1 MPRPFAQSTAELV
14 MQVTEA
20 VQANGAASSMFVQ
33 NFCDLSATQAD
44 NALLLA
50 LDLGLLKL
58 YAGKYTS
65 ANPIVSFVATPD
77 ESRKAALLRVVLESY
92 EPFIVFRNRLTAT
105 NSADTAAQQTKAKL
119 EINAHREEIKD
130 TLISLG
136 TYTSALSSQ
145 GGGRYTVAYHELN
158 NQLQSLAAAAS
169 DQAAAESIIRNQIGA
184 RVDQLDRIEV
194 IVPLANSLLNANALR
209 TNEAVADGAR
219 AIESFL
225 ARLAD
230 RLNVSLSGA
239 NGINQKLEKFRTGNH
254 LPKKVIE
261 SAKYLGHV
269 RNAAD
274 HGVDVDPDVG
284 NVWEIQQST
293 GLQYVFVA
301 CSFITAALE
310 REAGGNY
317 II

>member
-20 VQANGAASSMFVQ
+20 VQANGEADSTFVQ

-44 NALLLA
+44 NALQLSV
-50 LDLGLLKL
+50 DLGLLQL
-58 YAGKYTS
+58 NAGKYTS

-119 EINAHREEIKD
+119 DIDAHREEIKD

-136 TYTSALSSQ
+136 TYTSALSSK
-145 GGGRYTVAYHELN
+145 GGGRYTAADHELN
-158 NQLQSLAAAAS
+158 NQLWGLAASANDLAAAEA
-169 DQAAAESIIRNQIGA
+169 IIRQQIGSK
-184 RVDQLDRIEV
+184 VDQLDRTEV
-194 IVPLANSLLNANALR
+194 IVPLANALLNATASR
-209 TNEAVADGAR
+209 TNDAVADGAR
-219 AIESFL
+219 AVESFL

-230 RLNVSLSGA
+230 RLTVNLAGA
-239 NGINQKLEKFRTGNH
+239 NGINQKLDKFRPGNH
-254 LPKKVIE
+254 LPKKVVE
-261 SAKYLGHV
+261 AAKYLGQV

-274 HGVDVDPDVG
+274 HGVDVDPEVG

-293 GLQYVFVA
+293 ALQYVFVA

-310 REAGGNY
+310 REAGGKFM
-317 II
+317 I

>member
-1 MPRPFAQSTAELV
+1 MPRTFARSTAELV

-20 VQANGAASSMFVQ
+20 VQANGKADSTFVQ

-44 NALLLA
+44 NALQLA
-50 LDLGLLKL
+50 TDLGVLKL
-58 YAGKYTS
+58 NAGIYIS
-65 ANPIVSFVATPD
+65 ANPLVSFVATPD

-119 EINAHREEIKD
+119 EIDAHREEIKD

-145 GGGRYTVAYHELN
+145 GGGRYTAAEHELK
-158 NQLQSLAAAAS
+158 NQLLALAAAAN
-169 DQAAAESIIRNQIGA
+169 DQAAAEAIIRQQIGE
-184 RVDQLDRIEV
+184 RVDQLDRTEV
-194 IVPLANSLLNANALR
+194 IVPLANALLNATASR
-209 TNEAVADGAR
+209 TNDAVADGAR
-219 AIESFL
+219 AVESFL
-225 ARLAD
+225 ARLAV
-230 RLNVSLSGA
+230 RLNVNLAGA
-239 NGINQKLEKFRTGNH
+239 NGINQKLDKFRQGNH
-254 LPKKVIE
+254 LPKKVVE
-261 SAKYLGHV
+261 AAKYLGQV

-274 HGVDVDPDVG
+274 HDVDVDPEVD

-293 GLQYVFVA
+293 ALQYVFVA
-301 CSFITAALE
+301 CSFISAALE
-310 REAGGNY
+310 REAGGNF

>member
-20 VQANGAASSMFVQ
+20 VQANGKADSTFVQ

-44 NALLLA
+44 NALQLA
-50 LDLGLLKL
+50 ADLGVLKL
-58 YAGKYTS
+58 NTGKYTS
-65 ANPIVSFVATPD
+65 ANPLVSFVATPD

-119 EINAHREEIKD
+119 EIDAHREEIKD

-145 GGGRYTVAYHELN
+145 GGGRYIAADHELN
-158 NQLQSLAAAAS
+158 NQLRALAAAAN
-169 DQAAAESIIRNQIGA
+169 DQAAAEAIIRQQIGA
-184 RVDQLDRIEV
+184 RVEQIDRTEV
-194 IVPLANSLLNANALR
+194 IVPLANALLNATALR
-209 TNEAVADGAR
+209 TNDAVADGAR
-219 AIESFL
+219 AVESFL

-230 RLNVSLSGA
+230 RLTVNLAGA
-239 NGINQKLEKFRTGNH
+239 NGINQKLDKFRTDNH
-254 LPKKVIE
+254 LPKKVVE
-261 SAKYLGHV
+261 AAKYLGQV

-274 HGVDVDPDVG
+274 HGVDVDPEVD

-293 GLQYVFVA
+293 ALQYVFVA
-301 CSFITAALE
+301 CSFISAALE
-310 REAGGNY
+310 REAGGNF